1 MLTFFKYR
9 FMMLALNI
17 YISLNN
23 IFEALKDNLI
33 LIALLRC
40 CLPLLQVRSFLKGL
54 FGGTILVLLIYSV
67 NSLIGCVDFCFPMAP
82 PTSSA
87 ALTWLKVYG
96 QIFVLFVQG
105 LATATGVATVEE
117 LLFRSWLPDEIAADL
132 GYYRGIIISGL
143 AFALFQRC
151 TLI

>member
-1 MLTFFKYR
+1 
-9 FMMLALNI
+9 MLAMNF
-17 YISLNN
+17 YVSLSN
-23 IFEALKDNLI
+23 IFKASKDSITI

-40 CLPLLQVRSFLKGL
+40 FLPFLQVQSFLKGL

-67 NSLIGCVDFCFPMAP
+67 NSLIGCVDFRFPMAP

-96 QIFVLFVQG
+96 RIFVLFVQG
-105 LATATGVATVEE
+105 VATATSVATVEE

-151 TLI
+151 TLILDPMHLGF